1 MGILDTL
8 KSALGL
14 QRPIQPHAAGP
25 VTLTKE
31 AAGTV
36 IALPE
41 GVGIQVTTYAMG
53 DGRVAR
59 FAEST
64 ELPEGHTGPA
74 LILSS
79 ADREHLRG
87 LRIHHDGHAFHLTVE
102 LSVQPT
108 ETPNPNSRL
117 YITSRNWAVGPPQ
130 SFHGAGA
137 HPPLVQRL
145 LSIEGVAG
153 VLLRDNTVSI
163 ERSDDTSWSRIDA
176 EVSATLRTYL
186 LRMGRPLTKREH
198 TGHDGLAAAVAEVLE
213 ERVAPMI
220 RRDGGDIELLDVT
233 DGVVRVRLTGACRT
247 CPASTMTLK
256 MGVEATL
263 KEAFPEEV
271 DSVEAL

>member
-1 MGILDTL
+1 MGIFDTL

-25 VTLTKE
+25 VSLTKE

-36 IALPE
+36 IALPD

-59 FAEST
+59 FAESSD
-64 ELPEGHTGPA
+64 LPEGHTGPA
-74 LILSS
+74 LLLNPS
-79 ADREHLRG
+79 DRDHLRG
-87 LRIHHDGHAFHLTVE
+87 LRIHHDGNAFHLTVD
-102 LSVQPT
+102 LSVQPK
-108 ETPNPNSRL
+108 ETPNPNGRL

-130 SFHGAGA
+130 SFHGEGQ

-145 LSIEGVAG
+145 LSIDGVVG

-163 ERSDDTSWSRIDA
+163 ERADETSWSTIDSQ
-176 EVSATLRTYL
+176 VSATLRTYL

-198 TGHDGLAAAVAEVLE
+198 SGHDGLAAAIAEVLE
-213 ERVAPMI
+213 EQVAPMI

-233 DGVVRVRLTGACRT
+233 DGVVQVRLTGACRT

-271 DSVEAL
+271 DRVEAL